1 MLYGEYP
8 RAQFFQEDWKTMLY
22 DHLVM
27 TKSEAVDMLAKNYKA
42 GINIYDEI
50 EKQALKMAD
59 VMAEGIVKQFPDKFK
74 E

>member
-1 MLYGEYP
+1 MTYG
-8 RAQFFQEDWKTMLY
+8 KN
-22 DHLVM
+22 DHLAM
-27 TKSEAVDMLAKNYKA
+27 TKSEAVDMLTKNYGA

-59 VMAEGIVKQFPDKFK
+59 MMAKGIAKQFPYKFK